1 MIPSPTPYLPGTNQ
15 VIGAGPKPTKKMKR
29 PLGKNEEF
37 VDYKF
42 VTENGETKRKKIIKR
57 TIKMIK

>member
-1 MIPSPTPYLPGTNQ
+1 MKSYS
-15 VIGAGPKPTKKMKR
+15 KKIKR
-29 PLGKNEEF
+29 PLAKNEEF
-37 VDYKF
+37 IDYKY